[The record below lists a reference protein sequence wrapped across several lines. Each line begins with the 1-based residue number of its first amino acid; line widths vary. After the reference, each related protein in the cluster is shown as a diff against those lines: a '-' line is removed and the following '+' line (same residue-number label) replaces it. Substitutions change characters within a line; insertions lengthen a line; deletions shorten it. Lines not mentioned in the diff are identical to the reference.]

1 MPMLPGPKIIFRPI
15 HEKSS
20 ANSGKSLANIRPQI
34 LPANLSNFFFLPSF
48 RSLWPEFR
56 PPGNTGCCPTTH
68 PPTSPFPSLPS
79 HPWARSYRRFMGN
92 KQGLNRDEQ
101 EPKQGVG
108 PMLHKILS
116 YRQAGSNIHVNC
128 VDSPLLHGN
137 WEGTM
142 VPVSSLLWRNKQ
154 EGSRGPLSISRDW
167 Q

>member
-1 MPMLPGPKIIFRPI
+1 MWLKEIGKFTTLPPCHCCAAEITIVSHVFPTPPLLGRHCLLLAGAGRTQPI
-15 HEKSS
+15 RDLYPYDVE
-20 ANSGKSLANIRPQI
+20 
-34 LPANLSNFFFLPSF
+34 PA
-48 RSLWPEFR
+48 R
-56 PPGNTGCCPTTH
+56 
-68 PPTSPFPSLPS
+68 
-79 HPWARSYRRFMGN
+79 ARSYRRFMGN
-92 KQGLNRDEQ
+92 KQGLNRDWQ

-142 VPVSSLLWRNKQ
+142 VPVPSLLWRNKQ

-167 Q
+167 QSLFS